1 VGVITP
7 TLSTPAAKRPASR
20 RTEREPFR
28 CSVGFVPPLASFLRF
43 EIRELDCLA
52 LEIRELDR
60 LDSPVPRAE
69 W

>member
-1 VGVITP
+1 LVGP
-7 TLSTPAAKRPASR
+7 RFARLDGPNAS
-20 RTEREPFR
+20 P
-28 CSVGFVPPLASFLRF
+28 SVAPLASFLRF

-60 LDSPVPRAE
+60 FDSPVPRAE